1 MADFSN
7 ELFGTPEKLSA
18 TDVAGGFV
26 KNFIPSVVQQGKN
39 IVEMV
44 TSPVQTAKGIR
55 DVGLGVLQK
64 VRELSPEGQRG
75 LLPAFDTSAADAVGK
90 SLVDSYGSLENVK
103 RTLATDPAKLL
114 ADASLIVTG
123 GGSVA
128 SRLPGMVGRVGAD
141 VAAVGQAIDPLVAA
155 LRATKAVAKKAE
167 PVVSTA
173 LGFTTGAGTEAVRQ
187 AAKSGYQG
195 GQKAEKFQ
203 AQMRGTEPVNTVVEE
218 IKPAIEKL
226 REERST
232 AYKEGMVD
240 IKNDSTILN
249 FEPIDKAIS
258 EVKNRGVFKNKV
270 IDESAADTW
279 QKINK
284 IVSDWKNDNPSEYHT
299 PEGMDA
305 LKKAIGDIR
314 DDPKTGGYGTPASNA
329 ASEVYKAIKNQIQTQ
344 APTYSK
350 VMKDYEEASSLLKE
364 IEKTLSFNPKANI
377 DTTVRKLQSILRN
390 NANTN
395 YGRRVE
401 LGNLLEEKGATNL
414 MPQLAGQA
422 LSSTTPRGLQGIGS
436 AVAGASTAFA
446 NPAYLAALP
455 LTSPRVVGEAAYYA
469 GKGASKATQLADKLK
484 QYTQQAGIDPTKARM
499 LAYQLSKIPKPTQT
513 DLDELL
519 KQYQ

>member
-26 KNFIPSVVQQGKN
+26 RNFIPSVVQQGKN

-75 LLPAFDTSAADAVGK
+75 SLPAFDTSAADAVGK

-187 AAKSGYQG
+187 AATSGYQG
-195 GQKAEKFQ
+195 GQKADKFQ

-240 IKNDSTILN
+240 IKNDSTILS
-249 FEPIDKAIS
+249 FEPIDNAIS

-284 IVSDWKNDNPSEYHT
+284 KVSDWKNDNPAEYHT

-314 DDPKTGGYGTPASNA
+314 DSSDFGTPARNA
-329 ASEVYKAIKNQIQTQ
+329 ADQVYKAIKTEIQSQ

-364 IEKTLSFNPKANI
+364 IEKTLSANPKANI

-422 LSSTTPRGLQGIGS
+422 LSSAAPRGLQGIGS
-436 AVAGASTAFA
+436 AVAGATTAFA

-469 GKGASKATQLADKLK
+469 GKGTNKATQLADKLK

-499 LAYQLSKIPKPTQT
+499 LAYQLSKIPKPTET